1 MKFYIGITDSDWY
14 NQLKVLKPEE
24 VNFWQPG
31 GNTVFRVLPEEG
43 YFLFKLHHPRNF
55 IVGGGYFV
63 RHSFLP
69 VSLAY
74 KSPSARTGGGG
85 RLGLLAGVYV

>member
-1 MKFYIGITDSDWY
+1 MKFYVGITDSDWY
-14 NQLKVLKPEE
+14 NQLKALKPEE

-43 YFLFKLHHPRNF
+43 LFLFKLHHPRNF

-63 RHSFLP
+63 RHSFCLSHWP
-69 VSLAY
+69 
-74 KSPSARTGGGG
+74 G
-85 RLGLLAGVYV
+85 RLSEQRMVWSL